1 MFWKKSVEGHSPHSL
16 PSVNMIRGNHLLY
29 GGVLLPLPA
38 LVLVIAAEHEN
49 GANKLLLLLLSILK
63 TTLHQLKQVLSNNV
77 MADSA
82 AERKCR
88 LGRKVED
95 LMCSDIF
102 SLFRVLKEKCGR
114 SFSSSFSKH
123 DSRQSPSS
131 AVGNRAPP
139 PHRNSIHRH
148 LSGEPLLLDN
158 LRLRI
163 LSAEGL

>member
-1 MFWKKSVEGHSPHSL
+1 MPHSL
-16 PSVNMIRGNHLLY
+16 PSVNIIQGNHLLY
-29 GGVLLPLPA
+29 GGVPLSLPA
-38 LVLVIAAEHEN
+38 LVLVITLEHEK
-49 GANKLLLLLLSILK
+49 GANKLLLLLLSELK
-63 TTLHQLKQVLSNNV
+63 TTLHQLKQVSSNSV
-77 MADSA
+77 MADSG
-82 AERKCR
+82 AEHLCR
-88 LGRKVED
+88 LGTEAED

-114 SFSSSFSKH
+114 SFSSFSSFSKH